1 MVAGIYKPT
10 DGHIYFNDVLVND
23 VSPRNR
29 HVGLVFQSYALYPH
43 MTIYENIAFPLRLI
57 RSSPEEIRKKVEE
70 LVRLTRIEELL
81 NRKPGQLSG
90 GQQQRAALCRALVK
104 EPELL
109 LLDEPLSNLD
119 ARLRI
124 ETRAELK
131 RLQKELGITTILV
144 THDQVEAMTMCD
156 RVAVLVQGE
165 LQQFTTPD
173 ELYEKPRNLFVAG
186 FVGDPPMNLVDVQ
199 YRPEKKC
206 LRAEHFSVS
215 INQEMASLIERGST
229 RPQLVLGVRPD
240 DIELSKEERPD
251 GFKGKVYIT
260 EPLGA
265 GVLVNFKFGD
275 LTVRALAPHGF
286 QAAIGDELWIAPN
299 LDKIHLFEKEGR
311 HSLLYRN

>member
-1 MVAGIYKPT
+1 VASVRLENLSKDFGDVSAVRDLNLDIANGEMISVLGPSGCGKTTVLLMVAGIYKPT

-57 RSSPEEIRKKVEE
+57 RARPDEIRKKVEE
-70 LVRLTRIEELL
+70 VVRLTRIEELL
-81 NRKPGQLSG
+81 KRKPGQLSG
-90 GQQQRAALCRALVK
+90 GQQQRVALCRALVK

-144 THDQVEAMTMCD
+144 THDQVEAVTMCD

-165 LQQFTTPD
+165 HCLQ
-173 ELYEKPRNLFVAG
+173 
-186 FVGDPPMNLVDVQ
+186 
-199 YRPEKKC
+199 
-206 LRAEHFSVS
+206 
-215 INQEMASLIERGST
+215 
-229 RPQLVLGVRPD
+229 
-240 DIELSKEERPD
+240 
-251 GFKGKVYIT
+251 
-260 EPLGA
+260 
-265 GVLVNFKFGD
+265 
-275 LTVRALAPHGF
+275 
-286 QAAIGDELWIAPN
+286 
-299 LDKIHLFEKEGR
+299 
-311 HSLLYRN
+311 